1 MSVLVSSEI
10 TRIFRFN
17 NNGST
22 IELEDFNPS
31 LPYNEVIKFYAGQY
45 PELTTA
51 RVTGPKSEGDKLVF
65 TIDTKV
71 GTLG

>member
-1 MSVLVSSEI
+1 MSVLVATTI
-10 TRIFRFN
+10 KRIFKFN
-17 NNGST
+17 NGGTT
-22 IELEDFNPS
+22 IELDDFNPS
-31 LPYNEVIKFYAGQY
+31 IPAGEIVKFYAGQY

-51 RVTGPKSEGDKLVF
+51 RLTGPKSEGDSLVF